1 MPKRKIQRKK
11 SPKKQIKRK
20 HSRRYSRKL
29 SKKKNKRRKKS
40 RCMRSRK
47 RYRKKSRRGKRKIQY
62 GCAKQRGG
70 SADACVNYG
79 CEYPQ
84 SMGQTFTGTELNT
97 LKSDLIPQSTQQRLP
112 IINYGGEPQKGGGAI
127 GYDGLGTSKII
138 DFGIGNPLTAIRN
151 GFNYG
156 YNLKRTWNGDRSV
169 DSASPIVQNN
179 MDHS

>member
-1 MPKRKIQRKK
+1 MPKKERYKEKK
-11 SPKKQIKRK
+11 VQKKQIKRK

-40 RCMRSRK
+40 RCMRSRR
-47 RYRKKSRRGKRKIQY
+47 RYRKKTRRGKRKIQY

-97 LKSDLIPQSTQQRLP
+97 LKSDLIPNLH
-112 IINYGGEPQKGGGAI
+112 NK
-127 GYDGLGTSKII
+127 
-138 DFGIGNPLTAIRN
+138 DFLSLTMVEN
-151 GFNYG
+151 H
-156 YNLKRTWNGDRSV
+156 KRAAG
-169 DSASPIVQNN
+169 Q
-179 MDHS
+179 